1 MYVHVLQ
8 FKSSSELSWAMRR
21 LMDSAWVE
29 DCLAEPEVL
38 RLRFRAPT
46 EIAADMLEGI
56 YRHGGLTWATRY
68 RLRTDAG

>member
-1 MYVHVLQ
+1 
-8 FKSSSELSWAMRR
+8 
-21 LMDSAWVE
+21 MDSAWVE
-29 DCLAEPEVL
+29 DCLAEPEVP